1 MKKRNLLILSCFLLT
16 TLVSCDGTEGD
27 LPDLPVV
34 ADPDSPSYDGGLEGN
49 EANDDFNNKNDKNIE
64 VLLEKASKYE
74 KYTYEVNVNVS
85 ETSEH
90 FTQYFTPNAWYT
102 EGGSDADFGYAGG

>member
-1 MKKRNLLILSCFLLT
+1 MRKRNLLILSCFLLT
-16 TLVSCDGTEGD
+16 TLASCDGTEGD

-34 ADPDSPSYDGGLEGN
+34 ADPDSPSYNGGLEGN
-49 EANDDFNNKNDKNIE
+49 EANDDFDNKNDKNIE

-85 ETSEH
+85 ETNEH

-102 EGGSDADFGYAGG
+102 EGG

>member
-34 ADPDSPSYDGGLEGN
+34 ADPDSPSYDGGLE
-49 EANDDFNNKNDKNIE
+49 
-64 VLLEKASKYE
+64 
-74 KYTYEVNVNVS
+74 
-85 ETSEH
+85 
-90 FTQYFTPNAWYT
+90 
-102 EGGSDADFGYAGG
+102 

>member
-49 EANDDFNNKNDKNIE
+49 EANLTMISTTKTTKILRFC
-64 VLLEKASKYE
+64 
-74 KYTYEVNVNVS
+74 
-85 ETSEH
+85 
-90 FTQYFTPNAWYT
+90 
-102 EGGSDADFGYAGG
+102 

>member
-34 ADPDSPSYDGGLEGN
+34 TDPDSPSYDGGLEGN
-49 EANDDFNNKNDKNIE
+49 EANDDFTNENDKNIE
-64 VLLEKASKYE
+64 VLLENTTKILRFCWKMLQNTRNILM
-74 KYTYEVNVNVS
+74 K
-85 ETSEH
+85 
-90 FTQYFTPNAWYT
+90 
-102 EGGSDADFGYAGG
+102 